1 VPQKRTLVLLAGA
14 AAVLVLAALVDLPGI
29 AKLPFYTKGEP
40 REALVVWEMAHDGGL
55 VLPRRN
61 GDEIPSKPP
70 LFHWLGLVAA
80 RALGEVNELATR
92 LPSAALAIAMTGL
105 VYAFGATAGRLRSGW
120 LAALALTLSFEWLR
134 AARTARVDMTFS
146 FFVAAAL
153 LVYAVID
160 RSGATKLRR
169 LAFFACL
176 ALAALSKGPVGIV
189 LPLAVVVV
197 HALVQPV
204 GGETTSRFAL
214 AARGRRLRAMLAELG
229 AVRGLVTVLA
239 VVGLWYAAAWASGG
253 SAFLEMHAFRE
264 NVFRVLDADR
274 FDSGHSHGFFYLFGQ
289 FFLGA
294 FPWSLLAPAVP
305 WWLWHQRPLDGTR
318 RLLVVWFAVIFVFF
332 LIPESKRGVY
342 LLPAYPAGALLFGLV
357 LGPGPEE
364 PHIRRVA
371 AAGWF
376 AGCAV
381 LVLAGL
387 VVLLVASGIPFDGFL
402 LPRLRPAEAAETA
415 LAFTALRDSALLT
428 AAVAAVV
435 IGGAAASARE
445 GAGAHWLRASVPLA
459 VSLVALLGGIVAP
472 LERVIAGART
482 FAPFL
487 AEVRE
492 RIGDEPL
499 AFHDGTFDYGAVYY
513 ADRHVPRDAAS
524 IASARY
530 LLAFESKDGSVPA
543 GLGKVLL
550 RSEGTGP
557 KGRTRLLLAAPS
569 AGRGAGD

>member
-14 AAVLVLAALVDLPGI
+14 TVVLVLAGLVDLPGI

-40 REALVVWEMAHDGGL
+40 REALVVREMAHDGGR

-70 LFHWLGLVAA
+70 LFHWLGLASA
-80 RALGEVNELATR
+80 RALGEVSELAAR

-169 LAFFACL
+169 LAFYACL
-176 ALAALSKGPVGIV
+176 VLAALSKGPVGIV

-204 GGETTSRFAL
+204 GAETSRFAL
-214 AARGRRLRAMLAELG
+214 AARARRLRATLAELG
-229 AVRGLVTVLA
+229 ALRGLAAVLT
-239 VVGLWYAAAWASGG
+239 VVGLWYVAAWASGG

-294 FPWSLLAPAVP
+294 FPWSLLAPAVA
-305 WWLWHQRPLDGTR
+305 WWLWRQRPLDGTR
-318 RLLVVWFAVIFVFF
+318 RLLVVWFVVIFAFF

-371 AAGWF
+371 AAGWI

-415 LAFTALRDSALLT
+415 LAFAALRDSALLS

-435 IGGAAASARE
+435 VGSAAVSARE

-459 VSLVALLGGIVAP
+459 LSLLALLGGIVAP

-499 AFHDGTFDYGAVYY
+499 AFHGGTFDYGAVYY
-513 ADRHVPRDAAS
+513 ADRRIPRDAAS

-530 LLAFESKDGSVPA
+530 LLAFEGKDGSVPD
-543 GLGKVLL
+543 GIGTVLL

-557 KGRTRLLLAAPS
+557 KGRTRLLLVEAG

>member
-1 VPQKRTLVLLAGA
+1 MPQKRTLVLLAGA
-14 AAVLVLAALVDLPGI
+14 TVVLVLAGLVDLPGI

-40 REALVVWEMAHDGGL
+40 REALVVREMAHDGGR

-70 LFHWLGLVAA
+70 LFHWLGLASA
-80 RALGEVNELATR
+80 RALGEVSELAAR

-169 LAFFACL
+169 LAFYACL
-176 ALAALSKGPVGIV
+176 VLAALSKGPVGIV

-204 GGETTSRFAL
+204 GAETSRFAL
-214 AARGRRLRAMLAELG
+214 AARARRLRATLAELG
-229 AVRGLVTVLA
+229 ALRGLAAVLT
-239 VVGLWYAAAWASGG
+239 VVGLWYVAAWASGG

-294 FPWSLLAPAVP
+294 FPWSLLAPAVA
-305 WWLWHQRPLDGTR
+305 WWLWRQRPLDGTR
-318 RLLVVWFAVIFVFF
+318 RLLVVWFVVIFAFF

-371 AAGWF
+371 AAGWI

-415 LAFTALRDSALLT
+415 LAFAALRDSALLS

-435 IGGAAASARE
+435 VGSAAVSARE

-459 VSLVALLGGIVAP
+459 LSLLALLGGIVAP

-499 AFHDGTFDYGAVYY
+499 AFHGGTFDYGAVYY
-513 ADRHVPRDAAS
+513 ADRRIPRDAAS

-530 LLAFESKDGSVPA
+530 LLAFEGKDGSVPD
-543 GLGKVLL
+543 GIGTVLL

-557 KGRTRLLLAAPS
+557 KGRTRLLLVEAG